1 MQAQVHC
8 VMCEHM
14 CALTCTHVSLV
25 HMYVFVCAWCVHLPV
40 CVCLPAPCAAQ
51 PEAAGRQ
58 VVWGLLGATPAA
70 LPVRCH
76 LPPHAYLSLCG
87 NETRSYAAEHRLPA

>member
-40 CVCLPAPCAAQ
+40 CVYSHSLCSPAGGSRQ
-51 PEAAGRQ
+51 TGGVGAAGRHPRC
-58 VVWGLLGATPAA
+58 PASA
-70 LPVRCH
+70 LP
-76 LPPHAYLSLCG
+76 PATS
-87 NETRSYAAEHRLPA
+87 RLPFFVRK